1 MRKLILSMNL
11 TLDGFMAGPDC
22 ELDWHFERWTSEMA
36 ESLCEEL
43 SKADT
48 ILLGRV
54 TYSAM
59 ARYWPQKAKDLSFQR
74 DDLAFASMMNNYAK
88 VVFSRTLVSATW
100 NNSRLVKKD
109 VMKEILSMKLQ
120 PGKNMIIYGSGRLA
134 SLLMRNGL
142 IDEYRLWIHPVV
154 LGKGKPLFKDLTG
167 KLHLKLMEARTFGSG
182 VIVLYYKTEDEMVH
196 ESSIKK
202 AVENST
208 ASYGG

>member
-1 MRKLILSMNL
+1 MNL

-22 ELDWHFERWTSEMA
+22 ELDWHFERWTNEMA

-54 TYSAM
+54 TYYAM
-59 ARYWPQKAKDLSFQR
+59 ARYWPQKERDLSFQR

-88 VVFSRTLVSATW
+88 VVFSRTLASADW
-100 NNSRLVKKD
+100 NNSRLVKRD
-109 VMKEILSMKLQ
+109 VVGEILHMKMQ

-134 SLLMRNGL
+134 SSLMRHGL

-154 LGKGKPLFKDLTG
+154 LGKGKPLFKDLPERRD
-167 KLHLKLMEARTFGSG
+167 LQLNEVRTFQSG
-182 VIVLYYKTEDEMVH
+182 VCVLYYSNSMNKKRPLTIQRPLTED
-196 ESSIKK
+196 K
-202 AVENST
+202 A
-208 ASYGG
+208 G